1 MLENEEVQEST
12 APETHSEEYLD
23 SLADGVDKP
32 RNSERAMTAAPKEA
46 APSKEEMFEF
56 VHNGK
61 TIKANK
67 EQLIKYAQQG
77 YDYPQRAQK
86 LNQQTAKWNQERA
99 DWEKKWGIYK
109 QIDDYAR
116 QNQDWWN
123 FINQQWQSRGSF
135 NPQSANAPAN
145 TGTGTQGDPV
155 AAHPKLAALEQRL
168 QQFEPLINQLAEDRR
183 LAHEK
188 AEDEKLEQEIQSIR
202 NEYKDLDWDSLNEEG
217 KTLEHRVL
225 EHAQATGINSFRAA
239 ARDLLFDQLVT
250 RANSQGK
257 LAVAKGIQQRT
268 KLGVLGESP
277 TSVRTMPKSSK
288 DIRKTSYE
296 ELEAEVRED
305 IRAGRFA

>member
-67 EQLIKYAQQG
+67 DQLIKYAQQG

-109 QIDDYAR
+109 QIAERDCLVLKVLSFQPNELSAR
-116 QNQDWWN
+116 SILKLIID
-123 FINQQWQSRGSF
+123 G
-135 NPQSANAPAN
+135 PPLA
-145 TGTGTQGDPV
+145 QGPG
-155 AAHPKLAALEQRL
+155 H
-168 QQFEPLINQLAEDRR
+168 I
-183 LAHEK
+183 
-188 AEDEKLEQEIQSIR
+188 S
-202 NEYKDLDWDSLNEEG
+202 
-217 KTLEHRVL
+217 
-225 EHAQATGINSFRAA
+225 
-239 ARDLLFDQLVT
+239 
-250 RANSQGK
+250 
-257 LAVAKGIQQRT
+257 
-268 KLGVLGESP
+268 
-277 TSVRTMPKSSK
+277 
-288 DIRKTSYE
+288 
-296 ELEAEVRED
+296 
-305 IRAGRFA
+305 